1 MRSTSKWLKSVVA
14 AGALVVLL
22 TGCGAYIPVLQP
34 KGPVG
39 HEELGLIVFPLIL
52 MAGVALVVFAVFAWV
67 MVKYRATPENADYV
81 PPETDGNT
89 LLETIWTVIPIIIVV
104 AIAIPTVIV
113 TFKLLKPPS
122 ASAATTKATAAT
134 DTTKK
139 PVVIY
144 VASAEW
150 KWLFAYPQYGIETV
164 NHLVIPAGEPVDF
177 QLTAIGPLNSFW
189 IPALGGM
196 EMDMPGEDL
205 GLWLQANQPGTFLGR
220 SAQYSGNGFAHM
232 TFNVVAKTQPDFQK
246 WVQSI
251 KSQSP
256 ALTTKEYK
264 KLLKPSSV
272 GTMNFTGF
280 INPNNYNG
288 SKDMTGMPGMSK
300 GMPVP
305 SSVGSG
311 KGGSQS

>member
-1 MRSTSKWLKSVVA
+1 MRSASRWLKTVAA

-22 TGCGAYIPVLQP
+22 TGCGVNVPVLQP

-39 HEELGLIVFPLIL
+39 HEELNLIVFPFIL
-52 MAGVALVVFAVFAWV
+52 MAGVALVVFAIFAWV

-113 TFKLLKPPS
+113 TFRLLKPPS
-122 ASAATTKATAAT
+122 ASAATTNSVATT

-144 VASAEW
+144 VASAQW

-164 NHLVIPAGEPVDF
+164 NYLAIPAGEPVDF
-177 QLTAIGPLNSFW
+177 QLTAIGPMNSFW
-189 IPALGGM
+189 VPSLGGM

-205 GLWLQANQPGTFLGR
+205 GLWLQANQPGTYLGR
-220 SAQYSGNGFAHM
+220 SAQYSGTGFAHM
-232 TFNVVAKTQPDFQK
+232 TFKVVAKTEPDFQK
-246 WVQSI
+246 WVQNI
-251 KSQSP
+251 KNKSP
-256 ALTTKEYK
+256 HLTTKEYK

-272 GTMNFTGF
+272 GTMNFSGF

-288 SKDMTGMPGMSK
+288 SKNMTAMPGMTK